1 MHKEKTAKVNEN
13 SAMINTEGFE
23 HTSQTQ
29 VNLQT
34 LSNMKSSNSQAEIKK
49 NQEEVTSKTK
59 TIANSRSYKEV
70 QSQKMLPTAIKAKRI
85 SEITD
90 NHMATQELLIPSEK
104 SLHVGELN
112 IE

>member
-1 MHKEKTAKVNEN
+1 
-13 SAMINTEGFE
+13 
-23 HTSQTQ
+23 
-29 VNLQT
+29 
-34 LSNMKSSNSQAEIKK
+34 
-49 NQEEVTSKTK
+49 
-59 TIANSRSYKEV
+59 
-70 QSQKMLPTAIKAKRI
+70 MLPTAIKAKRI